1 VAGFMTGEERDT
13 AEALGADVYLRT
25 KRFKVLKEEHIFPAL
40 DGAVAA
46 LKSLKFP
53 DPYNGHILAA
63 SAAVIIRNDTK
74 ALGEMRQKKI
84 AALMEGD
91 KAKREELFLH
101 IGLLISE
108 KYLAARK
115 GKVPAE
121 SLIATADSILGRLGD
136 VFEQMAKY
144 GKEMSQVKVRESEEA
159 YELTKDI
166 PDAGNI
172 AEALIGRVIGSYESL
187 VPPTDPDGDLPTDVE
202 HKAVAKAAFLRLG
215 VGDLAELVAE
225 QGIQDVPTKAAMAKA
240 LADKFKDD
248 LDEVARLTLRET
260 EGDPAFGL
268 VTRLLPLSSQ
278 PDIKEA
284 QIAFQALRSHYFEV
298 RPAVFFVFGDVTLSA
313 DNRFLTVK
321 GSIRSFTVNPVE
333 VGGEAN
339 LNSRPRKDSIVIKLQ
354 EGERWA
360 TVTARRA
367 SDLTHIGAVLRRSGE
382 VSTSGA
388 VSAPAPL
395 PTAPYSTWDSRSLW
409 MLELFRRDL
418 QADALKLQDTLMAN
432 FDSSKGSDLQDED
445 DDGEKPRLASVK
457 LKGRQLQDHPEVCA
471 RIVGR
476 AHLRDVE
483 FRLRKVTDQ
492 KKGFST
498 LTLIR
503 LAWERDHLAIMTGAD
518 GDTLDTE
525 LHRRLVRLARDAVDR
540 PLSTEL
546 IPMLERIETRSKET
560 DVEAGA
566 SGVLTGDGA
575 SPPEPEEGEIT
586 VSAGDGTSG

>member
-1 VAGFMTGEERDT
+1 MAGFMTGEERDT
-13 AEALGADVYLRT
+13 AEAIGADIYLRT
-25 KRFKVLKEEHIFPAL
+25 KRFRVLKEEHIFPAL

-63 SAAVIIRNDTK
+63 SAAVIVRNDTK
-74 ALGEMRQKKI
+74 ALGEMRQKNI
-84 AALMEGD
+84 AALVEGD
-91 KAKREELFLH
+91 KATREELFLH

-121 SLIATADSILGRLGD
+121 SRIATADSIVDKLGN
-136 VFEQMAKY
+136 VFEQMAEY
-144 GKEMSQVKVRESEEA
+144 GREMSQVKVRESEEA
-159 YELTKDI
+159 YELTKDV

-172 AEALIGRVIGSYESL
+172 AEALVGKVIGSYESL
-187 VPPTDPDGDLPTDVE
+187 VPPADPDGDLPTDVE

-215 VGDLAELVAE
+215 VDDLAELAAE
-225 QGIQDVPTKAAMAKA
+225 HGIQGVPTKAAMAKA

-268 VTRLLPLSSQ
+268 ITRLLPLSSQ
-278 PDIKEA
+278 PEIKEA
-284 QIAFQALRSHYFEV
+284 QIAFEALRGHYFEV

-313 DNRFLTVK
+313 DDRFLTVK
-321 GSIRSFTVNPVE
+321 GAIRSFTVSPVE
-333 VGGEAN
+333 VGGEAS
-339 LNSRPRKDSIVIKLQ
+339 LNSRPRTDSIVIKLQ
-354 EGERWA
+354 EGEKWA

-382 VSTSGA
+382 VSTSGMVA
-388 VSAPAPL
+388 APASL
-395 PTAPYSTWDSRSLW
+395 PTAPYNTWDARSLW

-418 QADALKLQDTLMAN
+418 QAETLKLQDTLMAN
-432 FDSSKGSDLQDED
+432 FDSSKGSDQIED
-445 DDGEKPRLASVK
+445 GDAEKPRLASVK

-476 AHLRDVE
+476 AHLKDVE

-492 KKGFST
+492 EKGFST

-518 GDTLDTE
+518 GDTFDTE
-525 LHRRLVRLARDAVDR
+525 LHRRLVRLVRDAVDR
-540 PLSTEL
+540 PLSTDL
-546 IPMLERIETRSKET
+546 IPILERIETRSKET

-566 SGVLTGDGA
+566 SGVLTGNGA